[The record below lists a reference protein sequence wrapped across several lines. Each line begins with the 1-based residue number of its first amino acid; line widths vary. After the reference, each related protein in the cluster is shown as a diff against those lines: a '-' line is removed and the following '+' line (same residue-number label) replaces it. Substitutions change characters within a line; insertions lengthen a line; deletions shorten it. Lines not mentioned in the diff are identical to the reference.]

1 MFFVKKGQWV
11 LSILL
16 IAVMFM
22 VAACGN
28 STQGDKQ
35 SSAKRK
41 KVVNIGIMN
50 APSGFNPLESSD
62 TSQLLMSSILFLPL
76 VELSDKMEYVPL
88 LADSL
93 DTKDFRTY
101 TLKLNPKAKWTDGKP
116 ITADDVIFTVNLIT
130 DPKVASTAASNF
142 GILEGVDD
150 NGKKASGVASV
161 SGVQK
166 VDDYTVTFKTKESV
180 EKNMFYSM
188 VGLRLKTVPK
198 HILKDVALD
207 KLYQHPFMQKPDV
220 TSGAFKLVEYKKG
233 QYVYFNANKDFFRG
247 TPKLDEIY
255 FKIMHGA
262 NITAQLQNGEIDMNE
277 TLIGVVPF
285 EDYGKVKAMPN
296 ITTEVGGVPL
306 TIQRLV
312 INTEKIT
319 DARVRKAIS
328 LAINRKMIVD
338 DLLKGDGE
346 AIEIPYWSGSPFR
359 NKNIPQAEY
368 DPEKAKKL
376 LQEAGWDM
384 NRVIE
389 FDVPSGNKVREQVAD
404 VIVEQLKAVGLKVQV
419 QRYDFVTS
427 ISKAKKGEFDLYI
440 VGTSFNPTVPDISR
454 VFQTGAGGNYSRYSN
469 KELDDLLIAGK
480 VTVDPAK
487 SKAIYAKVQEIL
499 AKEAP
504 APCAYIQSDLGAV
517 NKRVLVGKPKAYG
530 PFINIQDWDVK
541 E

>member
-1 MFFVKKGQWV
+1 MNFGKKRKWV
-11 LSILL
+11 LTTFF
-16 IAVMFM
+16 IAIMLM
-22 VAACGN
+22 ATACGS
-28 STQGDKQ
+28 STPADKSGSQ
-35 SSAKRK
+35 KK

-50 APSGFNPLESSD
+50 APAGFNPLESAD

-93 DTKDFRTY
+93 DTQDFRTY

-150 NGKKASGVASV
+150 NGKKAAGADSI

-166 VDDYTVTFKTKESV
+166 IDDYTVTFKTKEPV

-188 VGLRLKTVPK
+188 VGLRLKAVPK

-207 KLYQHPFMQKPDV
+207 KLYQNPFMQKPGV
-220 TSGAFKLVEYKKG
+220 TSGAFKLVDYQKG
-233 QYVYFNANKDFFRG
+233 QYAYFAANKEFFRG

-262 NITAQLQNGEIDMNE
+262 NITAQLQSGEIDMNE

-296 ITTEVGGVPL
+296 LTVETGGVPL

-328 LAINRKMIVD
+328 LAINRKLIVD

-368 DPEKAKKL
+368 NPEKAKQL

-404 VIVEQLKAVGLKVQV
+404 ILVEQLKAVGLKVQV

-427 ISKAKKGEFDLYI
+427 ISKAKKGEFDIYI
-440 VGTSFNPTVPDISR
+440 VGTSFNPTVPDVSR

-469 KELDDLLIAGK
+469 KELDDLLVAGK
-480 VTVDPAK
+480 ITVDPVK
-487 SKAIYAKVQEIL
+487 SKAIYDRVQEII
-499 AKEAP
+499 AQEAP
-504 APCAYIQSDLGAV
+504 MPCVYIQSDLGAV
-517 NKRVLVGKPKAYG
+517 NKRVLVGKPTAYG
-530 PFINIQDWDVK
+530 PFINIQDWDIK
-541 E
+541 N

>member
-1 MFFVKKGQWV
+1 MNFGKKRKWV
-11 LSILL
+11 LTTFL
-16 IAVMFM
+16 IAIMLM
-22 VAACGN
+22 ATACGS
-28 STQGDKQ
+28 STPADKQ
-35 SSAKRK
+35 SGSQKK

-50 APSGFNPLESSD
+50 APAGFNPLESAD

-93 DTKDFRTY
+93 DTQDFRTY

-150 NGKKASGVASV
+150 NGKKAAGADSI

-166 VDDYTVTFKTKESV
+166 IDDYTVTFKTKEPV

-207 KLYQHPFMQKPDV
+207 KLYQNPFMQKPGV
-220 TSGAFKLVEYKKG
+220 TSGAFKLVDYQKG
-233 QYVYFNANKDFFRG
+233 QYAYFAANKEFFRG

-262 NITAQLQNGEIDMNE
+262 NITAQLQSGEIDMNE

-296 ITTEVGGVPL
+296 LTVETGGVPL

-328 LAINRKMIVD
+328 LAINRKLIVD

-368 DPEKAKKL
+368 NPEKAKQL

-404 VIVEQLKAVGLKVQV
+404 ILVEQLKAVGLKVQV

-427 ISKAKKGEFDLYI
+427 ISKAKKGEFDIYI
-440 VGTSFNPTVPDISR
+440 VGTSFNPTVPDVSR

-469 KELDDLLIAGK
+469 KELDDLLVAGK
-480 VTVDPAK
+480 ITVDPVK
-487 SKAIYAKVQEIL
+487 SKAIYDRVQEII
-499 AKEAP
+499 AQEAP
-504 APCAYIQSDLGAV
+504 MPCVYIQSDLGAV
-517 NKRVLVGKPKAYG
+517 NKRVLVGKPTAYG
-530 PFINIQDWDVK
+530 PFINIQDWDIK
-541 E
+541 N